1 MEETAQNF
9 EKRYFF
15 INRSQTF
22 IVFPKF
28 YATHRNYEILSKSMV
43 LSTHTALPSPLY
55 GQVAE
60 WQVMA
65 AKVATVLGS
74 IPASFATVDSE
85 GRQKKQC

>member
-9 EKRYFF
+9 DKRFVIY
-15 INRSQTF
+15 RSQIF

-43 LSTHTALPSPLY
+43 PSTQTALPSPLY
-55 GQVAE
+55 GQAAE

-65 AKVATVLGS
+65 AKVVTALLV
-74 IPASFATVDSE
+74 
-85 GRQKKQC
+85 

>member
-9 EKRYFF
+9 EKRFF
-15 INRSQTF
+15 LNRSQIF

-43 LSTHTALPSPLY
+43 PSTQTALPSPLY
-55 GQVAE
+55 GQAAE

-65 AKVATVLGS
+65 AKVLGLILASLDTVE
-74 IPASFATVDSE
+74 SE
-85 GRQKKQC
+85 GRQMKQC